1 MGYINVY
8 YNLYTRNWMAALA
21 YEKAE
26 QGDYSVIQELTTLL
40 EHPYSDPSITAE
52 AVVHDQ
58 MVPPGT
64 TTGVGRVTATA
75 GTTTPIRVDKWYR
88 KTPDWAQHMPGVAF
102 MS

>member
-1 MGYINVY
+1 
-8 YNLYTRNWMAALA
+8 MATLA

-26 QGDYSVIQELTTLL
+26 QGDYSVIQELTALL
-40 EHPYSDPSITAE
+40 EHPYSDPSTTTE

-64 TTGVGRVTATA
+64 TSTGVDQVTATA

>member
-1 MGYINVY
+1 
-8 YNLYTRNWMAALA
+8 MAALA
-21 YEKAE
+21 YERAE

-40 EHPYSDPSITAE
+40 EHPYSDPSPTAE
-52 AVVHDQ
+52 ALVHDQ

-64 TTGVGRVTATA
+64 TSTGVDQVTATA
-75 GTTTPIRVDKWYR
+75 GTTTTPIWEDKWYR